1 MVKLMA
7 HESGIELL
15 TKLPADVCLRV
26 DQWATRHGIR
36 SRELAIVELLE
47 LGLKQ
52 EQLSGQGARAEMLAG
67 NEIDLMEDASATS
80 EEKKIRKRRLT
91 RGPSIFRDVRRDQT
105 RDEG

>member
-7 HESGIELL
+7 HESDIELP

-26 DQWATRHGIR
+26 DQWATRHGIH

-52 EQLSGQGARAEMLAG
+52 EHLSSQGARAEMLAG
-67 NEIDLMEDASATS
+67 NEIDLMEDANATG
-80 EEKKIRKRRLT
+80 EEKRIRKRRLT
-91 RGPSIFRDVRRDQT
+91 RGPPAFRDVRRDQT
-105 RDEG
+105 KDEG